1 MTTEERMLEVI
12 ETFKK
17 KLVSIAE
24 DSISEVYGEILP
36 HIEDDTFM
44 NVQYRSQR
52 VIENM
57 ISGNFERVDDNT
69 VSTVDDND
77 VKVQIKV
84 TDTQWDSMR
93 RSLLLA
99 LPACPKDL
107 EIASLKEQ
115 LKFAENNRF

>member
-17 KLVSIAE
+17 KLSSIAK

-57 ISGNFERVDDNT
+57 IAGKFERVDDNT
-69 VSTVDDND
+69 VSTVDDNGI
-77 VKVQIKV
+77 KVNIKV
-84 TDTQWDSMR
+84 TDTQWDLIR
-93 RSLLLA
+93 KSLLLA

-107 EIASLKEQ
+107 EIASLKKQ
-115 LKFAENNRF
+115 LEFSENNSF